1 MGNTFVNFNAGDL
14 NDVLRTNGHIVVNE
28 DDDIDKQQFNKEDYC
43 GHDNDN
49 DDDDEEKEEE
59 DNVD

>member
-1 MGNTFVNFNAGDL
+1 
-14 NDVLRTNGHIVVNE
+14 VVNE

-43 GHDNDN
+43 GHDND
-49 DDDDEEKEEE
+49 DDDDEKEEE